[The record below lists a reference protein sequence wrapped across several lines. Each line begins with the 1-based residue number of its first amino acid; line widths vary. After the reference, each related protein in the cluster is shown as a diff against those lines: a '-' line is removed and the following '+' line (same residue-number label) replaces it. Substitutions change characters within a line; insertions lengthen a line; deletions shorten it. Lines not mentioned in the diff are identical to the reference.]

1 MSPRVVHVISNLGT
15 GGAENMLLRLMEN
28 EAAASRAGDHTV
40 ISLLSGGALADRIRS
55 LGVDLVELGASRSLR
70 TTLLLPNLA
79 GSLRKARPDLIQA
92 WMYHG
97 NVAASAARLF
107 LRTRPPILWNIRQ
120 SVQKLANNSARTQ
133 AVILAGTAMRLS
145 PHGIIYNSEVSAF
158 QHEGLG
164 YPRSKRIIIENGFE
178 ITPSRRDEAR
188 ARLSQEL
195 RLEPDALLIGRVA
208 RRAAQ
213 KDDATLFSAFGRMA
227 VENPKVHLILIGYGM
242 TVDDPDL
249 VLLARETGFSDRVHF
264 LGERPDVGQLTNA
277 FDLALS
283 SSAHSEG
290 FSNVIAEAMAAG
302 VPTIATDVGDSA
314 KIVGDRSRIVSPR
327 DPDALAAAG
336 LGILALPPDERKAL
350 GARDRQWISD
360 HFDMRSIAARY
371 RSLWDETASSE

>member
-15 GGAENMLLRLMEN
+15 GGAENMLLRLMET
-28 EAAASRAGDHTV
+28 EAKASRACDHTV
-40 ISLLSGGALADRIRS
+40 VSLLSGGALAERIRT
-55 LGVDLVELGASRSLR
+55 LGVDLMELGASRSLR
-70 TTLLLPNLA
+70 TALLLPDLA
-79 GSLRKARPDLIQA
+79 GSLRTARPDLIQA

-107 LRTRPPILWNIRQ
+107 LRSRPPILWNIRQ
-120 SVQKLANNSARTQ
+120 SVQKLSNNSARTQ

-145 PHGIIYNSEVSAF
+145 PHGIVYNSEVSAH

-178 ITPSRRDEAR
+178 ITPSLRDEAR
-188 ARLSQEL
+188 AQLSREL
-195 RLEPDALLIGRVA
+195 GLESDTLLIGRVA

-213 KDDATLFSAFGRMA
+213 KDDQTLFAAFQRMA
-227 VENPKVHLILIGYGM
+227 ATNPKVHLVLIGYGM
-242 TVDDPDL
+242 TTEDSAL
-249 VLLARETGFSDRVHF
+249 VALARESGFSERVHF
-264 LGERPDVGQLTNA
+264 LGERPDVGQLTHA
-277 FDLALS
+277 FDVALS

-302 VPTIATDVGDSA
+302 VPTVATDVGDSA
-314 KIVGDRSRIVSPR
+314 KIVGDRSRIVPPR

-336 LGILALPPDERKAL
+336 LHILALSPVERMTL
-350 GARDRQWISD
+350 GVRDRQWISD
-360 HFDMRSIAARY
+360 HFDMRSVAARY